1 MTAIAPGMVLIAAPG
16 HTPGSQMV
24 YVKLAD
30 GRELLFLGDV
40 TWHQRNIDVKRERPR
55 WVTALLIQEDRAK
68 VSGQINALSELS
80 TQEPELRIVPGHDGE
95 VMDALTAAG
104 YFDKGFVATP

>member
-1 MTAIAPGMVLIAAPG
+1 VLIAAPG

-40 TWHQRNIDVKRERPR
+40 VWHMRNIDVEKERPR
-55 WVTALLIQEDRAK
+55 WVTSLLVQEDRVQ
-68 VSGQINALSELS
+68 VSGEIKALHALRNAD
-80 TQEPELRIVPGHDGE
+80 PGIGIVPGHDG
-95 VMDALTAAG
+95 DAVERLTAAG
-104 YFDKGFVATP
+104 FLEKGFPSLP